1 MSITL
6 RHRLSCEIR
15 SNTKVPLPAQYH
27 DMCRIDHVKDHPVS
41 PPPDDARRL
50 SKFSAKLM
58 IENKDELK
66 TNMLVRV
73 IECVLSR
80 VQFHI
85 PSLQVMNEVVVDRG
99 PSPYLTNLDLCCNGR
114 PMTSVQGDGI

>member
-1 MSITL
+1 MIIKLTLEKPLQVRWVCLVIKCLTVGEVSITL

-15 SNTKVPLPAQYH
+15 SNSKVPLPAQYH
-27 DMCRIDHVKDHPVS
+27 DMCRVDHVKDHPVS
-41 PPPDDARRL
+41 PPPDDTRPL

-73 IECVLSR
+73 SAFVTCTVSHTFSTGYE
-80 VQFHI
+80 
-85 PSLQVMNEVVVDRG
+85 
-99 PSPYLTNLDLCCNGR
+99 
-114 PMTSVQGDGI
+114 